1 MDQQQRNHLIKN
13 QNRAFITGSIENIN
27 DQWVFFDEE
36 TDEAFMLEQY
46 SLQEVEIFHR
56 HQWLRGILEEDGK
69 ITLPTSTLFLQDKM
83 KIRIRKQI
91 TFALEILLNELTDD
105 VLFYFIYNLNLLDFS
120 IYDCIY
126 GHNQLS
132 YLDEEE
138 NRNGVNFLIFDNGE
152 CICNVQHHFTYEQE
166 YQDRFEFTL
175 STGKRTIVEK
185 ISNL

>member
-166 YQDRFEFTL
+166 CQDRFEFTL